1 MRITVLA
8 LTVGAAIVVSLG
20 MRAEQAPTTRRMPAN
35 GTSLAYVDQGK
46 GTPVVFAHGA
56 VGDLRLW
63 EPQRQDIS
71 RGHRFV
77 SYTYRYHGLDPWP
90 DDGKQYTSATHA
102 ADLAALI
109 GGLKSGPV
117 HLVGLSYGGFVAS
130 LVAMN
135 HAKLVRSLTLAD
147 AALFTLLGD
156 KPEDKAALDAFVK
169 GTEPLMATLKA
180 GDTAG
185 ATKQLV
191 ALVLN
196 RTPKRFD
203 ELSVELRQMLMD
215 NARTLPLLFAEPQV
229 MISCDMLRQVKIPTL
244 VVGGA
249 ESPAFFTATNDAI
262 VRCIPGSRLH
272 VVPKAG
278 HAMASDNAPEF
289 NKALLEFIA
298 RHQ

>member
-1 MRITVLA
+1 MRIKVLA
-8 LTVGAAIVVSLG
+8 LTVLAEIVLG
-20 MRAEQAPTTRRMPAN
+20 LGIRAEQPPRTLRMPAN
-35 GTSLAYVDQGK
+35 GTSLAYVEQGK

-77 SYTYRYHGLDPWP
+77 TYTYRYHGLDPWP
-90 DDGKQYTSATHA
+90 DDGKQYTRATHA

-135 HAKLVRSLTLAD
+135 HPQLVRSLTLAD
-147 AALFTLLGD
+147 ASLFTLLAD
-156 KPEDKAALDAFVK
+156 RPEDKAALDAFVK
-169 GTEPLMATLKA
+169 GTEPLMAALKT
-180 GDTAG
+180 GDAAG

-196 RTPKRFD
+196 RTPKTFD
-203 ELSVELRQMLMD
+203 ELPEGLRQILMD
-215 NARTLPLLFAEPQV
+215 NARTLPLLFAEPEV
-229 MISCDMLRQVKIPTL
+229 VISCDMLRQVKIPTL

-262 VRCIPGSRLH
+262 VRCISGSRLH
-272 VVPKAG
+272 IVPKAG
-278 HAMASDNAPEF
+278 HVMTSDNAPEF